1 MVITDDRVQEE
12 EPKSE
17 EEEQEPDVEEAE
29 SPQVITSKTEP
40 GTVIVVTKGNSS
52 QSDHLLLRSLL
63 RNRRSPG
70 RIEKIKIIRSPV
82 TDIRNAS
89 MSNRTN
95 LRLQL
100 MRQQLIEEEKR
111 ETVLSSSFK
120 PSSVPSKT
128 IDMPPVSVNSTEV
141 PPQVLRVETN
151 LQFPTKYHMQQNK
164 KRQIQM
170 FLNQGQVPVT
180 VQSLPA
186 VSSTSA
192 PGDLGF
198 IGSAPVA
205 DPDSPL
211 SMGLSSVA
219 TSTSEVDNFLSDIIS
234 LESVDACL
242 DSDLTLIEPSL
253 TQMSSTMPQSQLLN
267 AYTVDSSSAKSS
279 SSCPAAF
286 RKEPAPNFITE
297 DDEKAWYKERQ
308 KKDNHNMIERR
319 RRFNI
324 NDRIKELGTMLPR
337 SSDPDLRQN
346 KGSILK
352 ASVDYIR
359 RLKRD
364 QEKVRQLE
372 DQRRQLEAANRR
384 YMLKVQQLELLMKAH
399 GVSTGYTE
407 DMMSLTTMIPPSAVN
422 FQPKQEMD
430 QSDMFS
436 STPTNSL
443 IEEEDSPVSGDPMMM
458 SAPVSPSLGMDEDSD
473 FL

>member
-12 EPKSE
+12 EQKSE
-17 EEEQEPDVEEAE
+17 EEEQEVQEAE
-29 SPQVITSKTEP
+29 SPRVISSKTEP

-63 RNRRSPG
+63 KNRRNPG

-128 IDMPPVSVNSTEV
+128 IDMPTVSVTSTEV

-198 IGSAPVA
+198 LGSAPA

-234 LESVDACL
+234 LESVEACL

-267 AYTVDSSSAKSS
+267 TYSVDSAGAKSS

-286 RKEPAPNFITE
+286 RKEPTPSFITE

-359 RLKRD
+359 KLKRD

-422 FQPKQEMD
+422 FQPRQEMD

-436 STPTNSL
+436 STPTNSSL

-458 SAPVSPSLGMDEDSD
+458 SAPVSPSLGMEDDSD